1 MTPPVF
7 KRLSD
12 TSLPSP
18 KGEHL
23 LKVERLAANQAL
35 EVKIDGL
42 ATPARN
48 FSLVYDLLA
57 PKAGMQGNFASLL
70 QLGAAGASDGDLFL
84 KNTSGGIQVGIDNK
98 YSGTLT
104 ADTWHRLVVTLAD
117 NGDGTST
124 LSRYANGTLLGSQK
138 VPGDRF
144 SLDNAQ
150 GLRLF
155 NDEDGETWGLDL
167 AAFAVVARTLT
178 SSEITALGG
187 AASTAVLT
195 DKEAA
200 PHAEFSF
207 AGGSLAATRGAGTLK
222 LIGEGTPA
230 KVVPMATAGQVR
242 LPDQDLTI
250 MSVGATKGLENG
262 LVIRTDAKVPVKN
275 FTLSFDLLVEK
286 TDGMNKFG
294 SLFQVDMKGD
304 GETFLRSD
312 GATFSIGHGGKY
324 SGTLE
329 FGAWH
334 RVTVTVTEGDAGKS
348 VLTYFANGKKL
359 GTATVDTAR
368 ATIDPKLGLTLFN
381 DDDGETW
388 PLHVSSVTFAE
399 VAAPADYVESL
410 GGVSLNGP
418 ADMSGQGFN
427 FVQFGFDKGD
437 LSATAGKGSL
447 KPYGTPD
454 DTNPGG
460 GGGTAPVDLKI
471 IAPLAD
477 SLIKVGS
484 ADKAIDLTKVFAGK
498 DLSYKVTTSDGAV
511 VDAKIDAKGVMTL
524 DFGKLGVSDLS
535 ITATDSTGK
544 SVTDNVRYLV
554 TGDKAYTIAVF
565 PDTQD
570 YTDDPMGAQ
579 VFKSMTKWIADNA
592 GNQNIQF
599 LAGVGDITQ
608 WDAEGQYAIVKQA
621 LANIDGKVPFLLP
634 PGNHDGG
641 GHSREYINYNKFFD
655 LTKIKAESKTFGGVY
670 DREPNSYQN
679 NYHTFTAPD
688 GQKWLVMGLEFGPR
702 DDVLRWADDVL
713 KSHPDH
719 RAILTTHAYTNWD
732 GIHDPLGKPLND
744 EGAGHDYAVRTDP
757 GDANDGETMWRDVV
771 TKNPNVVF
779 TFSGHIFGDGAE
791 TTIRYNDFGGT
802 VYNMLMNYQDGVS
815 KEITGAGNEAKGGNG
830 GNGAIRL
837 ITIDPENDTF
847 YTGTYFTELDTYL
860 TGGRGGMTLDRNGL
874 KGPYVGHQ
882 EVYRDAGVS
891 GDMLVAGRADAGAD
905 QTVDAG
911 GKDKVAV
918 TLDGSAS
925 KAPAGGSLAYEW
937 RDADGKLVGTG
948 AQTPVELASGRHQF
962 TLTTRDGNGKTHDDT
977 VQVFVKGKDT
987 LLIDTFNDGNLN
999 GWSKLD
1005 ALGNS
1010 LPQLVA
1016 GKPADF
1022 NLPDL
1027 AGGTA
1032 TIAKVP
1038 SLPKSTGLLVVPQ
1051 GTPAD
1056 GGAKFDAFTLI
1067 YDVFLAKGGG
1077 AFTSLFQ
1084 GDTSNSSDGDIFIK
1098 ETGGDAYGIG
1108 IGGNYPGGISLGAW
1122 HRLTF
1127 TIEGDKMVK
1136 YADGVMVGEQ
1146 SIGNDRYA
1154 FDPKKG
1160 FLLFADEDGE
1170 TNDIFI
1176 SSFTFTEKVLT
1187 KDAVAAL
1194 GGPDAKGPVL
1204 AAGDP
1209 NAFQIDFGGSG
1220 NSLSFGN
1227 ASVAIT
1233 RLQDTGWLVKGSV
1246 YNNPNNPYSDG
1257 SLFDQ
1262 TNSPDAKMLIWGAS
1276 EAKAW
1281 TDYSF
1286 EVSINS
1292 YDDDAVGVLFRVKD
1306 ASNHY
1311 MLTLDT
1317 QKNERVLVKVQDG
1330 VTTELAREA
1339 NGYRFY
1345 DEMRVKVAV
1354 VGDEIR
1360 ASIDGEVLF
1369 GGPVKDTKPLVSG
1382 TIGVISRDQTITEF
1396 DDVVVTRAVLTADAG
1411 EAIRVVDF
1419 DGDGKVSVALDG
1431 ANSFGPSGIASYDW
1445 SAGTASASGK
1455 SATLDLAAG
1464 KHDVRLTVKEAG
1476 GKSSSDLVKVE
1487 VVSKDRVLIHD
1498 TFSDGNMDGWTVK
1511 DTGDLGGAS
1520 DWKVDGGR
1528 LVQAG
1533 GITSK
1538 ELTWK
1543 GASATDV
1550 WERGWSPL
1558 GDGIY
1563 ALHQGTAAL
1572 WQDGYSWT
1580 DYSVAAK
1587 LVAPAKGGMGFML
1600 RYQDANNYYKLEVD
1614 AKNGLTTLVKMV
1626 NGRESFIDR
1635 ARNTY
1640 TPGETVD
1647 LRVDVQGTKF
1657 SVWLNGLNLFPDVA
1671 EDRSIASG
1679 TVGLYTWGNPG
1690 VTFDD
1695 VTVLSLKASTG
1706 SNQAPDLL
1714 LSAKALTL
1722 AEGTVAADRVLADVS
1737 VKDDGIGTNVI
1748 SVSDSRFAVENGKLV
1763 LKAASVLDFEAGST
1777 IAVKVSVDDASIGT
1791 GPEDIETFTLTLT
1804 DVAEG
1809 GNGGG
1814 GNGGGGNGGGNGGG
1828 STDPVTPNLPA
1839 PGGSDSNDTLTYTT
1853 TLPQQ
1858 IDGKGGFDTVRLP
1871 LAFDAVKIVAADGGF
1886 RLEPVKAG
1894 QFSPIFVANIEA
1906 VEFLGGVTVP
1916 NDPGAIRRVALDS
1929 SKEAAAVHRLYDAA
1943 FNRDPDTAGLTHWA
1957 KMLKGGESLS
1967 SVAEMFAGSP
1977 EFTRG
1982 QSLTDDT
1989 FVARVYENAFGR
2001 KPDAAGLAHW
2011 VKQLQGGA
2019 SRGEILVAIS
2029 ESQEHV
2035 NNQASAV
2042 KNGVWTLSEGVEHR
2056 GTAGA
2061 DTIRVAS
2068 LPARVDGG
2076 AGTDKV
2082 VFTANF
2088 ADVKILSADKGF
2100 EVIGTRGGQSAS
2112 VSNVEHLVFGDG
2124 TELKLDT
2131 SATSAKLVRLFDAA
2145 FDRPGDIAGL
2155 SGWAKALSEGKASLG
2170 SIADAFVKS
2179 AEFASRF
2186 GANLSD
2192 AAFVQAV
2199 YENAFGRSAEPAGLA
2214 GWVKAMGEGKSR
2226 GDVLTAIAESAEHVQ
2241 LTGNVTDDGVWLM
2254 VA

>member
-1 MTPPVF
+1 MSTPVF

-12 TSLPSP
+12 TTLPSP
-18 KGEHL
+18 KDKFI
-23 LKVERLAANQAL
+23 LKADRLAKTEAI
-35 EVKIDGL
+35 EVKVDGL
-42 ATPARN
+42 TGPAKN
-48 FSLVYDLLA
+48 FSLVYDLLV
-57 PKAGMQGNFASLL
+57 PTSGIKGGYASLL
-70 QLGAAGASDGDLFL
+70 QLGAAGTSDADMFL
-84 KNTSGGIQVGIDNK
+84 KGSAGNFQLGIDSNYDGAMK
-98 YSGTLT
+98 
-104 ADTWHRLVVTLAD
+104 ADAWNRVVVTFAD

-124 LSRYANGTLLGSQK
+124 LAKYANGTLLDTQK
-138 VPGDRF
+138 LPTPRF
-144 SLDNAQ
+144 TLDNVT

-155 NDEDGETWGLDL
+155 NDNSDETWGLDL
-167 AAFAVVARTLT
+167 SAFAVVARTLT
-178 SSEITALGG
+178 GAEVTALGG
-187 AASTAVLT
+187 SKLGHILS

-200 PHAEFSF
+200 PHAEFDF
-207 AGGSLAATRGAGTLK
+207 AAGELTASRGAGSMTV
-222 LIGEGTPA
+222 IGETAPV
-230 KVVPMATAGQVR
+230 KVVSMATAGQVR

-250 MSVGATKGLENG
+250 LSYPATDGLENG
-262 LVIRTDAKVPVKN
+262 LVIRADSTVPVKS
-275 FTLSFDLLVEK
+275 FTLSLDMLVEK
-286 TDGMNKFG
+286 TDGMNNFG

-304 GETFLRSD
+304 GETFLRND
-312 GATFSIGHGGKY
+312 GDSFSIGLGGKY
-324 SGTLE
+324 SGQLE
-329 FGAWH
+329 FGAWI
-334 RVTVTVTEGDAGKS
+334 RLTVTVTESDAGKS
-348 VLTYFANGKKL
+348 ILAYFADGKPL
-359 GTATVDTAR
+359 GTVTVDTAR
-368 ATIDPKLGLTLFN
+368 VTIDPKLGLTLFN

-388 PLHVSSVTFAE
+388 PVHVSSVTYAE
-399 VAAPADYVESL
+399 TAAPADYIEEL
-410 GGVSLNGP
+410 GGVTLEGP

-427 FVQFGFDKGD
+427 FVKFGFEKGD
-437 LSATAGKGSL
+437 LSASAGTGTL
-447 KPYGTPD
+447 KPYEMPG
-454 DTNPGG
+454 DTDPGN
-460 GGGTAPVDLKI
+460 GGTTPVDLKVV
-471 IAPLAD
+471 APLAD
-477 SLIKVGS
+477 SLVKVG
-484 ADKAIDLTKVFAGK
+484 ADDKVIDLSKVFEGK
-498 DLSYKVTTSDGAV
+498 DLTYKVTTSDGAV
-511 VDAKIDAKGVMTL
+511 VEAKIDASGLMTL

-535 ITATDSTGK
+535 ITATDATGK

-570 YTDDPMGAQ
+570 YTDDPMGAL
-579 VFKSMTKWIADNA
+579 VFKNMTKWIADNA
-592 GNQNIQF
+592 DNQNIQF

-608 WDAEGQYAIVKQA
+608 HDTPGQYEVARQA
-621 LANIDGKVPFLLP
+621 LANLEGKVPFLLP

-641 GHSREYINYNKFFD
+641 GHARQYVNYNKFFD
-655 LTKIKAESKTFGGVY
+655 LEKIKAESKTFGGVY

-713 KSHPDH
+713 KANPDH

-732 GIHDPLGKPLND
+732 GIHDPLGSPLND
-744 EGAGHDYAVRTDP
+744 EGAGHDYSVRTDP

-815 KEITGAGNEAKGGNG
+815 REITGAGDASKGGNG

-882 EVYRDAGVS
+882 EVYTDAGVA
-891 GDMLVAGRADAGAD
+891 GDMLVAGRADAGPD
-905 QTVDAG
+905 QSVDAG
-911 GKDKVAV
+911 GKDKIVV

-925 KAPAGGSLAYEW
+925 KDPAGGSLSYEW

-948 AQTPVELASGRHQF
+948 VQAPVELASGRHEF
-962 TLTTRDGNGKTHDDT
+962 TLTTRDNNGRTHKDT
-977 VQVFVKGKDT
+977 VQVFVDGKDT
-987 LLIDTFNDGNLN
+987 LLIDTFNDGNLH

-1005 ALGNS
+1005 SLTSS
-1010 LPQLVA
+1010 LPALTA
-1016 GKPADF
+1016 GTPLTF
-1022 NLPDL
+1022 GLPEL

-1032 TIAKVP
+1032 TVAKVP
-1038 SLPKSTGLLVVPQ
+1038 SLPKSTGLLVVPE
-1051 GTPAD
+1051 GIPAD
-1056 GGAKFDAFTLI
+1056 GGAKFDAFTLV
-1067 YDVFLAKGGG
+1067 YDIFLPKGGK

-1084 GDTSNSSDGDIFIK
+1084 GDVSNTSDGDIFIK

-1108 IGGNYPGGISLGAW
+1108 IGGNYPGGISVGAW

-1146 SIGNDRYA
+1146 SISNDRYA

-1187 KDAVAAL
+1187 KDEVAGL
-1194 GGPDAKGPVL
+1194 GGPDAKGPAL
-1204 AAGDP
+1204 GAGDP

-1233 RLQDTGWLVKGSV
+1233 KLQETGWLVKGSV

-1257 SLFDQ
+1257 ALFDQ
-1262 TNSPDAKMLIWGAS
+1262 TNSPDAKMLIWSAS

-1281 TDYSF
+1281 TDYTF
-1286 EVSINS
+1286 EVAINS
-1292 YDDDAVGVLFRVKD
+1292 YDDDVVGVLFRVAD

-1317 QKNERVLVKVQDG
+1317 QKNERILVNVQDG
-1330 VTTELAREA
+1330 KTTELAREA

-1345 DEMRVKVAV
+1345 DEMRVKVTI

-1369 GGPVKDTKPLVSG
+1369 GGPVTDANPLAAG
-1382 TIGVISRDQTITEF
+1382 TIGVISKDQTITEF
-1396 DDVVVTRAVLTADAG
+1396 DDVVVIKAVLTADAG
-1411 EAIRVVDF
+1411 EAIRVLDI
-1419 DGDGKVSVALDG
+1419 DGDGTATVSLDG
-1431 ANSFGPSGIASYDW
+1431 ANSFGPSGVTSFDW
-1445 SAGTASASGK
+1445 SAGAATASGK
-1455 SATLDLAAG
+1455 SVALDLAAG
-1464 KHDVRLTVKEAG
+1464 THSVALTVKDAD
-1476 GKSSSDLVKVE
+1476 GKASTDTVKVE
-1487 VVSKDRVLIHD
+1487 VVGKDRILIHD
-1498 TFSDGNMDGWTVK
+1498 TFSDGDMEGWTVK

-1520 DWKVDGGR
+1520 DWKVVGDK

-1533 GITSK
+1533 SITSK

-1543 GASATDV
+1543 GASAADV

-1580 DYSVAAK
+1580 DYSVEAK

-1600 RYQDANNYYKLEVD
+1600 RYQDADNYYKLEVD
-1614 AKNGLTTLVKMV
+1614 AKNGLTTLVKML

-1647 LRVDVQGTKF
+1647 LRVDVQGSKF

-1679 TVGLYTWGNPG
+1679 TVGLYAWGNPG
-1690 VTFDD
+1690 VSFDD
-1695 VTVLSLKASTG
+1695 VTVIALPAPASGT
-1706 SNQAPDLL
+1706 NMAPELL
-1714 LSAKALTL
+1714 LSATSLTL
-1722 AEGTVAADRVLADVS
+1722 AEGTVTADRVLADVT
-1737 VKDDGIGTNVI
+1737 VLDDGIGTNVI
-1748 SVSDSRFAVENGKLV
+1748 AVSDSRFAVENGKLV
-1763 LKAASVLDFEAGST
+1763 LKAGSVLDFEAGST
-1777 IAVKVSVDDASIGT
+1777 ITVKVSVDDASIGT

-1804 DVAEG
+1804 DVVEG
-1809 GNGGG
+1809 GTGGGTGG
-1814 GNGGGGNGGGNGGG
+1814 GNNNGGGN
-1828 STDPVTPNLPA
+1828 TDPVTPNQPA
-1839 PGGSDSNDTLTYTT
+1839 PGGTDGNDTLTFTT
-1853 TLPQQ
+1853 TLPRQ

-1871 LAFDAVKIVAADGGF
+1871 LAFDQVRIVSADGGF
-1886 RLEPVKAG
+1886 RIEPLQDG
-1894 QFSPIFVANIEA
+1894 LFNSIYVANVEA
-1906 VEFLGGVTVP
+1906 VEFLGGVTAP
-1916 NDPGAIRRVALDS
+1916 NDPASVRRVALDA

-1943 FNRDPDTAGLTHWA
+1943 FSRDPDTAGLTHWA

-1967 SVAEMFAGSP
+1967 SVAEMFAFSP

-2001 KPDAAGLAHW
+2001 VPDAAGLAHW
-2011 VKQLQGGA
+2011 VKQLQGGS

-2035 NNQASAV
+2035 NSQAAAV
-2042 KNGVWTLSEGVEHR
+2042 KNGVWILSEGVEYR

-2061 DTIRVAS
+2061 DTIKVAS

-2076 AGTDKV
+2076 AGTDTV

-2088 ADVKILSADKGF
+2088 ADVKILSADNGF
-2100 EVIGTRGGQSAS
+2100 EVIGAKGGQSAS
-2112 VSNVEHLVFGDG
+2112 LSNVEHLVFGDG
-2124 TELKLDT
+2124 TELKLDMG
-2131 SATSAKLVRLFDAA
+2131 ATSAKLVRLFDAA

-2155 SGWAKALSEGKASLG
+2155 SGWAKALNEGKASLA

-2186 GANLSD
+2186 GADLSD
-2192 AAFVQAV
+2192 AGFVQVV

-2226 GDVLTAIAESAEHVQ
+2226 GDVLTAIAESAEHIQ

>member
-1 MTPPVF
+1 MSTPLF
-7 KRLSD
+7 QRLSA

-18 KGEHL
+18 QDKHV
-23 LKVERLAANQAL
+23 LKAGRLANAEAV
-35 EVKIDGL
+35 EVKVDGL
-42 ATPARN
+42 TAPAKN

-57 PKAGMQGNFASLL
+57 PKSGMKGNFASIL
-70 QLGAAGASDGDLFL
+70 QLGAAGGSDGDLFL
-84 KNTSGGIQVGIDNK
+84 KNTAGGIQLGIDSK
-98 YSGTLT
+98 YSGTMA
-104 ADTWHRLVVTLAD
+104 ADSWHRIVVTFAD

-124 LSRYANGTLLGSQK
+124 LNRFADGVLLGTQK
-138 VPGDRF
+138 LPTDRF
-144 SLDNAQ
+144 SLSDAN

-155 NDEDGETWGLDL
+155 NDESGETWGLDL
-167 AAFAVVARTLT
+167 SAFAVVARTMT
-178 SSEITALGG
+178 ASEVTALGG
-187 AASTAVLT
+187 STAGAILT

-200 PHAEFSF
+200 PHAEFNF
-207 AGGSLAATRGAGTLK
+207 AAGALSASRGAGSLK
-222 LIGEGTPA
+222 VIGDAAPV

-250 MSVGATKGLENG
+250 MSVGATTGLENG
-262 LVIRTDAKVPVKN
+262 FVIRTEAKVPVKD

-286 TDGMNKFG
+286 TDGMNQFG

-312 GATFSIGHGGKY
+312 GATFSIGLGGKY
-324 SGTLE
+324 SGTLD

-348 VLTYFANGKKL
+348 VLTYFADGKKL

-437 LSATAGKGSL
+437 LTATAGKGTL

-454 DTNPGG
+454 DTNPGD
-460 GGGTAPVDLKI
+460 GGGTTPVDLKI

-477 SLIKVGS
+477 SLIKVG
-484 ADKAIDLTKVFAGK
+484 ADDKAIDLTKVFAGK

-713 KSHPDH
+713 KSHPDY

-860 TGGRGGMTLDRNGL
+860 TGGRGGMTLDRDGL

-925 KAPAGGSLAYEW
+925 KAPAGGSLTYEW

-1209 NAFQIDFGGSG
+1209 NAFQIDFGGTG

-1233 RLQDTGWLVKGSV
+1233 KLQETGWLVKGSV

-1262 TNSPDAKMLIWGAS
+1262 TNSPDAKLLIWGAS

-1396 DDVVVTRAVLTADAG
+1396 DDVVVTKAVLTADAG

-1445 SAGTASASGK
+1445 KAGTASANGK
-1455 SATLDLAAG
+1455 STTLDLTAG
-1464 KHDVRLTVKEAG
+1464 KHSVGLTVTDASGNTSK
-1476 GKSSSDLVKVE
+1476 DTVKVE
-1487 VVSKDRVLIHD
+1487 VVSKDRVLVHD

-1520 DWKVDGGR
+1520 DWKVVGDK

-1543 GASATDV
+1543 GASAADV

-1587 LVAPAKGGMGFML
+1587 LMAPAKGGMGFML

-1690 VTFDD
+1690 VAFDD

-1763 LKAASVLDFEAGST
+1763 LKAGSVLDFEAGST

-1814 GNGGGGNGGGNGGG
+1814 GNGGGNGGG
-1828 STDPVTPNLPA
+1828 STDPVTPNQPV

-1853 TLPQQ
+1853 TLPRQ
-1858 IDGKGGFDTVRLP
+1858 IDGKGGYDTVRLP
-1871 LAFDAVKIVAADGGF
+1871 LAFDQVRIVPADGGF
-1886 RLEPVKAG
+1886 RIEPLKDG
-1894 QFSPIFVANIEA
+1894 LFSSIYVANIEA
-1906 VEFLGGVTVP
+1906 VEFLGGVTAP
-1916 NDPGAIRRVALDS
+1916 NDPGSIRRVALDS

-1982 QSLTDDT
+1982 QTLSDDT

-2001 KPDAAGLAHW
+2001 APDAAGLAHW
-2011 VKQLQGGA
+2011 VKQLQGGS

-2035 NNQASAV
+2035 KSQDGAV
-2042 KNGVWTLSEGVEHR
+2042 KNGVWTLSEGAEQR

-2061 DTIRVAS
+2061 DTIKVAS

-2082 VFTANF
+2082 VFTVNF

-2100 EVIGTRGGQSAS
+2100 EVIGTKGGQSAS
-2112 VSNVEHLVFGDG
+2112 LSNVEHLVFGDG

-2155 SGWAKALSEGKASLG
+2155 SGWANALSEGKASLA

-2192 AAFVQAV
+2192 AGFVQAV

-2214 GWVKAMGEGKSR
+2214 GWVKAIGEGKSR
-2226 GDVLTAIAESAEHVQ
+2226 GDVLTAIAESAEHIQ